1 MSSDKE
7 CNNNNNPAFIERVDS
22 LTKHFQL
29 SHEDF
34 EKISGLLSKEFDRG
48 LRSTKDS
55 IVKMYL
61 TYVRSLPNKEEHG
74 RYLALDLGGTNIRVL
89 LLKFHGPG
97 SDTSLVKQQQQQQ
110 QQEQSEKIEI
120 IDSLCQPL
128 PTELFYGTGQQLFD
142 FIAELIV
149 SFALR
154 NKLAGVRIALGFTFS
169 FPVVQHGLAEATLV
183 TWTKSFVCS
192 GVVGFD
198 VVRLLKASLKRKMHH
213 SIPYIDVV
221 AIIND
226 TTGTL
231 IFGALQD
238 KNCAIGL
245 IVGTGS
251 NACYVEQLHNIEKW
265 PFNYSDPKQV
275 VINCECGA
283 FGDNHVIDWALT
295 RWDRGLNYESLNL
308 NKQIHEKLISGM
320 YLPEILRRCL
330 LTLIELGILFDG
342 RPPLELFRPYSIKTK
357 YMSQIDQD
365 DGNNNDFLHTRKA
378 MQNIFGT
385 ENPRFKNGFQDSDVK
400 IIHMINQRITR
411 RSANFV
417 ATALWTLMCRINR
430 EDISI
435 AYDGSLICLHPH
447 YRQWVE
453 NKLNEF
459 IAKSGHIKRFN
470 LIHANDGLLCHC
482 DICEKNNNTCETDGV
497 CAATLYK
504 ESGKIRTSYRC
515 YDKRDLLP
523 PENPVHCQYSKRLQR
538 NVDIHCCVDR
548 DFCNKNFHFNPQLF
562 NNNDDTDSL
571 DSVASNYFTK
581 NLPIIISSI
590 AILFCL
596 IFILIVIIIYRR
608 KTQVKTKKKHFIND
622 VEGSVAS
629 CDPLIPGQLLKDLLD
644 HTSSGSG
651 LPLLVQR
658 SIARQ
663 IQLLEIIGKGRF
675 GEVWR
680 GKWRGEWVAVK
691 IFSSRDEQ
699 SWFREVEIYQT
710 VMLRN
715 DNILGFIA
723 ADNKDNGTW
732 TQLWL
737 ITDYHERGSLFDFLS
752 KNTVDIAGMLK
763 MASSIANGLAHL
775 HMEILGTQGKPAI
788 AHRDLKSKNI
798 LVKMNGTCAIAD
810 LGLAVRYDSSTNSVD
825 IPPNPRVGTKRYLAP
840 EVLDES
846 ININHFDSFKRAD
859 IYSFGL
865 CIWEIARR
873 CNVGGIHDE
882 YQLPYYD
889 VVPFDPT
896 IDDMKKIVCIE
907 RQRPQIPNRWQSCEA
922 LRVMSK
928 IMKECWYHN
937 AAARLTALRI
947 KKTIANLEAQEDL
960 KM

>member
-7 CNNNNNPAFIERVDS
+7 CNNNNNPAFIERADS

-365 DGNNNDFLHTRKA
+365 
-378 MQNIFGT
+378 
-385 ENPRFKNGFQDSDVK
+385 E
-400 IIHMINQRITR
+400 
-411 RSANFV
+411 
-417 ATALWTLMCRINR
+417 
-430 EDISI
+430 
-435 AYDGSLICLHPH
+435 
-447 YRQWVE
+447 
-453 NKLNEF
+453 
-459 IAKSGHIKRFN
+459 
-470 LIHANDGLLCHC
+470 
-482 DICEKNNNTCETDGV
+482 
-497 CAATLYK
+497 
-504 ESGKIRTSYRC
+504 
-515 YDKRDLLP
+515 
-523 PENPVHCQYSKRLQR
+523 
-538 NVDIHCCVDR
+538 
-548 DFCNKNFHFNPQLF
+548 
-562 NNNDDTDSL
+562 
-571 DSVASNYFTK
+571 
-581 NLPIIISSI
+581 
-590 AILFCL
+590 
-596 IFILIVIIIYRR
+596 
-608 KTQVKTKKKHFIND
+608 
-622 VEGSVAS
+622 
-629 CDPLIPGQLLKDLLD
+629 
-644 HTSSGSG
+644 
-651 LPLLVQR
+651 
-658 SIARQ
+658 